1 MIMKDSVVEI
11 RQIDNLKVQWK
22 NEVKNNINPI
32 VYESCLLWSGT
43 RTGEDPKLYKACRR
57 EATSAI
63 NRELTNKYKQ
73 KLKPTYDIDQKKNE
87 FIQQGL
93 YTAPNVTQ
101 LQQLEKDI
109 ISSIPPSQNPKET
122 LANYIDEK
130 QKLKNLAIAGMSS
143 QKEYKIE
150 RKVIKK
156 PQPLTDKEKQFLLN
170 AKQIG
175 KEIDQFCKQYASQKD
190 EDPTMMYTICFEL
203 NVSQVLGRIT
213 PQDVKN
219 TLDKLKDE
227 TKLNSVINTILN
239 NEKVKKAIEV
249 GSDLEV
255 QAFNLADYKTYKNRD
270 VIQYYVANWIPKEFA
285 KITSTVVAE
294 TSI

>member
-1 MIMKDSVVEI
+1 MKDSVVEI

-22 NEVKNNINPI
+22 KEVKNNINPI
-32 VYESCLLWSGT
+32 VYENCILWS
-43 RTGEDPKLYKACRR
+43 RVSTGEDPKLYKACRR

-87 FIQQGL
+87 FIQQGF
-93 YTAPNVTQ
+93 YTAPNITQ
-101 LQQLEKDI
+101 LQQIEKDI

-122 LANYIDEK
+122 LANYIDENK
-130 QKLKNLAIAGMSS
+130 KLTTLAVAGMSS
-143 QKEYKIE
+143 QKEYKVE

-175 KEIDQFCKQYASQKD
+175 KEIDQHCKQYASQKD
-190 EDPTMMYTICFEL
+190 EDPTMMYSICFEL
-203 NVSQVLGRIT
+203 NVSQALGRIT

-219 TLDKLKDE
+219 TLDQLKNE
-227 TKLNSVINTILN
+227 TKLNDIINIILN
-239 NEKVKKAIEV
+239 NDQVKKAIDV

>member
-1 MIMKDSVVEI
+1 
-11 RQIDNLKVQWK
+11 
-22 NEVKNNINPI
+22 
-32 VYESCLLWSGT
+32 
-43 RTGEDPKLYKACRR
+43 
-57 EATSAI
+57 
-63 NRELTNKYKQ
+63 
-73 KLKPTYDIDQKKNE
+73 DIDQKKNE
-87 FIQQGL
+87 FMQQGF

-109 ISSIPPSQNPKET
+109 ISSIPPGKNSAET

-130 QKLKNLAIAGMSS
+130 QKLKNLAVAGMSS

-156 PQPLTDKEKQFLLN
+156 PQPLTDKEKQFLMN

-175 KEIDQFCKQYASQKD
+175 KDIDQHCKQYASQKD
-190 EDPTMMYTICFEL
+190 EDQAMMYTICFEL

-219 TLDKLKDE
+219 TLDKLKNE
-227 TKLNSVINTILN
+227 TGLNGVINIILN
-239 NEKVKKAIEV
+239 NDQVKNAIEV

-285 KITSTVVAE
+285 KISSTIIAE
-294 TSI
+294 TSP